1 MKNRIILFSLML
13 GAMFSAN
20 AQVTIIDS
28 IFTGGIYR
36 NYRLYVPAAYS
47 EDTPAPLVF
56 NLHGYTSDAFGQS
69 VYANFNPI
77 ADTAGFL
84 TVIPN
89 GTLDI
94 FGKRYWN
101 CFIAPGTGVDDVAFL
116 SALIDSLDAE
126 YNIDLNREYFTG
138 MSNGGFMSHTLAC
151 ELSNRI
157 AAIASVAG
165 SIDEDRMP
173 FCDPQHNTPVMQ
185 IHGNA
190 DGTVPYDGAFGFL
203 PVDSVVSY
211 WVKQNHCNEAPTFTA
226 IPDLVPSDLCT
237 AEHYVYNACYKDINV
252 ELFKIID
259 GGHTWPGTA
268 VTFLGVTNLD
278 INACR
283 EIWRFFSQ
291 YRLDELTGIE
301 TNPLLKNDINIYPN
315 PFTENIYLN
324 SEKGLID
331 SWMLYDVMGNLVAE
345 DDVEGDNLITITGGD
360 LQAGLYYL
368 YVNGEV
374 GMQVVKIQ

>member
-13 GAMFSAN
+13 AAMFSAN

-28 IFTGGIYR
+28 IFTAVFIAIIACMCRLHIRRIHLRRWYLIYMVI
-36 NYRLYVPAAYS
+36 LLMH
-47 EDTPAPLVF
+47 LVSRY
-56 NLHGYTSDAFGQS
+56 N
-69 VYANFNPI
+69 NFNPI

-94 FGKRYWN
+94 FGNRYWN

-126 YNIDLNREYFTG
+126 YNIDLNRVYSTG

-203 PVDSVVSY
+203 SVDSVVSY
-211 WVKQNHCNEAPTFTA
+211 WVNKIECNEAPTFTA
-226 IPDLVPSDLCT
+226 IR
-237 AEHYVYNACYKDINV
+237 I
-252 ELFKIID
+252 
-259 GGHTWPGTA
+259 
-268 VTFLGVTNLD
+268 
-278 INACR
+278 
-283 EIWRFFSQ
+283 
-291 YRLDELTGIE
+291 
-301 TNPLLKNDINIYPN
+301 
-315 PFTENIYLN
+315 
-324 SEKGLID
+324 
-331 SWMLYDVMGNLVAE
+331 
-345 DDVEGDNLITITGGD
+345 
-360 LQAGLYYL
+360 
-368 YVNGEV
+368 
-374 GMQVVKIQ
+374 